1 MHNTMISFGRSRR
14 SSRRRRTLLFSSI
27 IISSYCSVV
36 PSLLNISIMYA
47 TVVAGFAP
55 KKQHHN
61 HIIRH
66 SSPTISSSMI
76 LPQRTT
82 VHKRYYTS
90 HTRRSTSLHVSWFD
104 KFHLPYGV
112 NTTTN
117 DNDDV
122 ELLEALL
129 PTLPTPEDKR
139 RVMEGFQQ
147 ARLSEQLRLS
157 KNKKGVNEQPKFLA
171 DDENTVSRMADL
183 FQQAR
188 LSEQLRLSKI
198 KGVYP
203 SQDEVMNIEDD
214 IMLHNDEDFDKVE
227 MFQRALLEEQLKI
240 RRLQRQKR
248 KEQHRLVVSSP
259 ESIEKAMNEY
269 EVEKE
274 MHQMATMVHENETVD
289 ADEIGDDIDGDDD
302 IDAAEIILS
311 NPSTNDIDNDGNK
324 ASVGEL
330 LSVNETEPSHRLDIQ
345 LAKLHQMI
353 ADATSTSGL
362 DASVAIPQSDT
373 TSNAKTSLQTFLST
387 TYLPLQPR
395 EDASILSLA
404 LAPAAHLLSSVF
416 LFGAALFYGVM
427 AVLDMFMNDTDT
439 RACLRETGSVM
450 KSCFGYIF
458 PQSKMKLQESVAKR
472 TIKAFQISL
481 VASFYALQ
489 GVLVRAARQ
498 SKYRH
503 HVGESATGALRYLVY
518 ALRSVKVIWSRVTN
532 KVRRSFQESKVQSKP
547 MLTSANDAMGKHNIK
562 ARLHQVYS
570 GIKEKF
576 SGQKEGVGP
585 QDMQPDELYEQKLR
599 LNQDRIGLER
609 DKLQLQEAQR
619 RLELDRAKLL
629 FDGLN
634 VMAWYAAVEDKIGKD
649 DRKKRRWW
657 HRS

>member
-1 MHNTMISFGRSRR
+1 
-14 SSRRRRTLLFSSI
+14 
-27 IISSYCSVV
+27 
-36 PSLLNISIMYA
+36 MYA
-47 TVVAGFAP
+47 TVVVGFAP
-55 KKQHHN
+55 MKQHHN
-61 HIIRH
+61 HLIEH
-66 SSPTISSSMI
+66 SSFPSNMIS
-76 LPQRTT
+76 PQRTT
-82 VHKRYYTS
+82 VHQRYHTS
-90 HTRRSTSLHVSWFD
+90 QTRRPISLHVSWFD

-157 KNKKGVNEQPKFLA
+157 KNKNGINEQPKFLA

-203 SQDEVMNIEDD
+203 SEVDEGINIDD
-214 IMLHNDEDFDKVE
+214 DMMSDEEYDKVE

-248 KEQHRLVVSSP
+248 QEQHRLVVSSS

-269 EVEKE
+269 EIEKE
-274 MHQMATMVHENETVD
+274 MHQMATMVHENETF
-289 ADEIGDDIDGDDD
+289 DEGEIDDGTNGDDD
-302 IDAAEIILS
+302 IDSASVILS
-311 NPSTNDIDNDGNK
+311 NPSTNDIDNDGNSK
-324 ASVGEL
+324 ASEGEL
-330 LSVNETEPSHRLDIQ
+330 LSVNETEPSHQLDTQ
-345 LAKLHQMI
+345 LEKLHQMI
-353 ADATSTSGL
+353 AFATSPSGL
-362 DASVAIPQSDT
+362 DNSAATQSDT
-373 TSNAKTSLQTFLST
+373 TNNASVSLQTFLST

-395 EDASILSLA
+395 EDASVLSLA
-404 LAPAAHLLSSVF
+404 LAPMAHLLSSVF

-427 AVLDMFMNDTDT
+427 AVLDMIMNDTNT
-439 RACLRETGSVM
+439 RACLRETRSVM
-450 KSCFGYIF
+450 KCCFRYVF
-458 PQSKMKLQESVAKR
+458 PQSGMKKLQEGVAKR

-489 GVLVRAARQ
+489 GVFVRAARQ

-503 HVGESATGALRYLVY
+503 ECGNAATGALRYLVY
-518 ALRSVKVIWSRVTN
+518 ALRSVKVIWNRVTN
-532 KVRRSFQESKVQSKP
+532 KVRRSFHVSELQSKP
-547 MLTSANDAMGKHNIK
+547 SLTAANDIVGRHKIK
-562 ARLHQVYS
+562 ARLNQVYS

-576 SGQKEGVGP
+576 SGQREETGY
-585 QDMQPDELYEQKLR
+585 QHDMQPVELSEQKLR
-599 LNQDRIGLER
+599 LNQDRIVLER

-619 RLELDRAKLL
+619 LLELEKSKLL
-629 FDGLN
+629 ADGLN
-634 VMAWYAAVEDKIGKD
+634 VMAWYAAVEDKIGKED
-649 DRKKRRWW
+649 EKKKRWW
-657 HRS
+657 RRSRS

>member
-14 SSRRRRTLLFSSI
+14 PSRRRALNFSSI

-36 PSLLNISIMYA
+36 PSSLNILIMYA

-55 KKQHHN
+55 TKQHHN
-61 HIIRH
+61 HIIDH
-66 SSPTISSSMI
+66 ASPTISSRI
-76 LPQRTT
+76 LPYRTIQQRY
-82 VHKRYYTS
+82 HTS
-90 HTRRSTSLHVSWFD
+90 HSRTPTSLHVSWFD

-147 ARLSEQLRLS
+147 ARLSEQIRLS
-157 KNKKGVNEQPKFLA
+157 KNKKGINEQPKFLA
-171 DDENTVSRMADL
+171 DDESTVSRMADL

-198 KGVYP
+198 KGVY
-203 SQDEVMNIEDD
+203 SSEVDEGINIDD
-214 IMLHNDEDFDKVE
+214 DMLSDEEFDKVE

-248 KEQHRLVVSSP
+248 QKQHRLVVSSS

-274 MHQMATMVHENETVD
+274 MHQMATMVHENETFD
-289 ADEIGDDIDGDDD
+289 EGEIGDGTNGDD
-302 IDAAEIILS
+302 IDAASIILS
-311 NPSTNDIDNDGNK
+311 NLSANDIENDGNSK
-324 ASVGEL
+324 AFEGEL
-330 LSVNETEPSHRLDIQ
+330 LSVNETEPSHQLDIQ

-353 ADATSTSGL
+353 AFATSPPGL
-362 DASVAIPQSDT
+362 DTSVAISQSDT
-373 TSNAKTSLQTFLST
+373 TSNAKVSLQTFLST

-395 EDASILSLA
+395 EDAAVLSLA

-427 AVLDMFMNDTDT
+427 AVLDMIMNDTDT
-439 RACLRETGSVM
+439 RACLKETGSVM
-450 KSCFGYIF
+450 KSSFGYVF
-458 PQSKMKLQESVAKR
+458 PQSGMKKLQEGVAKR

-481 VASFYALQ
+481 VAFFYALQ
-489 GVLVRAARQ
+489 GVLVRAARK
-498 SKYRH
+498 SKYRIDC
-503 HVGESATGALRYLVY
+503 GNAATGALRYLVY
-518 ALRSVKVIWSRVTN
+518 ALRSVKVVWNRVTN
-532 KVRRSFQESKVQSKP
+532 KVKRSFQESKVQSKP
-547 MLTSANDAMGKHNIK
+547 SLTAANDIVGKHSIT
-562 ARLHQVYS
+562 ARLNRVYS

-576 SGQKEGVGP
+576 SGQRKGMEY
-585 QDMQPDELYEQKLR
+585 QHDMQPDELYEQKLR
-599 LNQDRIGLER
+599 QDRIVFER

-619 RLELDRAKLL
+619 RLELEQNKLL
-629 FDGLN
+629 ADGLN

-649 DRKKRRWW
+649 DEKKRRWW
-657 HRS
+657 RRK

>member
-1 MHNTMISFGRSRR
+1 MRN
-14 SSRRRRTLLFSSI
+14 FSSII

-36 PSLLNISIMYA
+36 PSLLNILIMYA
-47 TVVAGFAP
+47 NVVVGFAP
-55 KKQHHN
+55 KNQHYHN
-61 HIIRH
+61 HIIEH
-66 SSPTISSSMI
+66 SSSKISLISPP
-76 LPQRTT
+76 LRTT
-82 VHKRYYTS
+82 VQQRYYTS

-157 KNKKGVNEQPKFLA
+157 KNKKVNEQPKFLA
-171 DDENTVSRMADL
+171 DDENTVSKMADL

-203 SQDEVMNIEDD
+203 SEVDEVMNIEDD
-214 IMLHNDEDFDKVE
+214 MMSDEEYDKVE

-248 KEQHRLVVSSP
+248 QEQHRLVVSSS
-259 ESIEKAMNEY
+259 ESIENAMNEY

-274 MHQMATMVHENETVD
+274 MHQMATMVHENETF
-289 ADEIGDDIDGDDD
+289 DEGEKDDGTNGDDD
-302 IDAAEIILS
+302 IDSASVILS
-311 NPSTNDIDNDGNK
+311 NSSTNDINNDGGNSK
-324 ASVGEL
+324 ASEGEL
-330 LSVNETEPSHRLDIQ
+330 LSVNETEPSRQLDIQ

-353 ADATSTSGL
+353 AFATSSPGL
-362 DASVAIPQSDT
+362 DTSVAIPQSDT
-373 TSNAKTSLQTFLST
+373 TSNAKVSLQTFFST

-395 EDASILSLA
+395 EDASILSLV
-404 LAPAAHLLSSVF
+404 LAPLAHLLSSVF

-427 AVLDMFMNDTDT
+427 AVLDMIMNDTDT
-439 RACLRETGSVM
+439 RACLKETGYVM
-450 KSCFGYIF
+450 KSSFGYVF
-458 PQSKMKLQESVAKR
+458 PQSKMKVQEGVAKR

-498 SKYRH
+498 SKYRIDC
-503 HVGESATGALRYLVY
+503 GNAATGSLRYLVY
-518 ALRSVKVIWSRVTN
+518 ALRSVKVIWNRVTN
-532 KVRRSFQESKVQSKP
+532 NVRRSFHDSEVQSNP
-547 MLTSANDAMGKHNIK
+547 SLSSSN
-562 ARLHQVYS
+562 ARDNMKTRPWHRVYS
-570 GIKEKF
+570 GIKGKL
-576 SGQKEGVGP
+576 SGQRKGMGQ
-585 QDMQPDELYEQKLR
+585 QDMQPEELHEQKLR

-619 RLELDRAKLL
+619 LLELEKGKVLA
-629 FDGLN
+629 DGLN
-634 VMAWYAAVEDKIGKD
+634 IIALYAAVEDKIGMD
-649 DRKKRRWW
+649 DGKRRRWW
-657 HRS
+657 RRR

>member
-1 MHNTMISFGRSRR
+1 
-14 SSRRRRTLLFSSI
+14 
-27 IISSYCSVV
+27 
-36 PSLLNISIMYA
+36 MYA
-47 TVVAGFAP
+47 TVVVGFAP
-55 KKQHHN
+55 KKQTV
-61 HIIRH
+61 
-66 SSPTISSSMI
+66 SFSSSMI
-76 LPQRTT
+76 LSPQRTT
-82 VHKRYYTS
+82 IHQRYYTS
-90 HTRRSTSLHVSWFD
+90 HTRRPTSLHVSWFD

-157 KNKKGVNEQPKFLA
+157 KNTKGINEQPKFLA
-171 DDENTVSRMADL
+171 DNENTVSKMADL

-203 SQDEVMNIEDD
+203 SEDDVMNIEDD
-214 IMLHNDEDFDKVE
+214 MLSDEEYDKVE

-240 RRLQRQKR
+240 RRIQRQKR
-248 KEQHRLVVSSP
+248 QEQHRIVVSSS
-259 ESIEKAMNEY
+259 EAIEKAMNEY

-274 MHQMATMVHENETVD
+274 MHQMATMVHENETF
-289 ADEIGDDIDGDDD
+289 DESEIDDGTNGDDD
-302 IDAAEIILS
+302 IDAASIILS
-311 NPSTNDIDNDGNK
+311 NLSTNGDNDDDGNSK
-324 ASVGEL
+324 ASEGEL
-330 LSVNETEPSHRLDIQ
+330 LSVNETESSHQLDIQ

-353 ADATSTSGL
+353 AFVTSSPGL
-362 DASVAIPQSDT
+362 DESVAISQRDT
-373 TSNAKTSLQTFLST
+373 TSNSKASLQTFLST

-395 EDASILSLA
+395 EDASVLSLA
-404 LAPAAHLLSSVF
+404 LAPLAHLLSSVF

-427 AVLDMFMNDTDT
+427 TVLDMIMNDTDT
-439 RACLRETGSVM
+439 RACLKETGSVL

-458 PQSKMKLQESVAKR
+458 PQSKMKVQEGVAKR

-481 VASFYALQ
+481 VAAFYALQ

-503 HVGESATGALRYLVY
+503 ECGNAATGALRYLVY
-518 ALRSVKVIWSRVTN
+518 ALRSVKVMWNRVTN
-532 KVRRSFQESKVQSKP
+532 KARRSFREGEVRSKP
-547 MLTSANDAMGKHNIK
+547 SLTSANDTLGKHNIK
-562 ARLHQVYS
+562 TRLHRVYTS
-570 GIKEKF
+570 IKGKF
-576 SGQKEGVGP
+576 SGKKGGMEYQ
-585 QDMQPDELYEQKLR
+585 QDVQPDELFEQKLR
-599 LNQDRIGLER
+599 LNQDRIVLER

-619 RLELDRAKLL
+619 QLEYERGKLL
-629 FDGLN
+629 TDGLN

-649 DRKKRRWW
+649 DGKRRWW
-657 HRS
+657 RRS

>member
-1 MHNTMISFGRSRR
+1 MKSFGRSRR
-14 SSRRRRTLLFSSI
+14 SSRRRLNFSSI
-27 IISSYCSVV
+27 IISSYCCSVV
-36 PSLLNISIMYA
+36 PSLLILILYA
-47 TVVAGFAP
+47 TVVVGFAP
-55 KKQHHN
+55 RKHYHN
-61 HIIRH
+61 HIIGH
-66 SSPTISSSMI
+66 SSPTISFSSS
-76 LPQRTT
+76 PQQAT
-82 VHKRYYTS
+82 VHQRYYTS

-117 DNDDV
+117 DNNDDV

-157 KNKKGVNEQPKFLA
+157 KNKKGINEQPKFLA

-214 IMLHNDEDFDKVE
+214 IMMSDEEYDKVE

-248 KEQHRLVVSSP
+248 QEQHRLVVSSS

-269 EVEKE
+269 EIEHEKE
-274 MHQMATMVHENETVD
+274 MQMATTMVRENETF
-289 ADEIGDDIDGDDD
+289 DEGEIDDGTNEGDD
-302 IDAAEIILS
+302 IDAASIILS
-311 NPSTNDIDNDGNK
+311 NLSTNDIDNDGNSK
-324 ASVGEL
+324 AFEGEL
-330 LSVNETEPSHRLDIQ
+330 LSVNETEPSHQLDIQ

-353 ADATSTSGL
+353 AFATSSPGL
-362 DASVAIPQSDT
+362 DESVAISQRDT
-373 TSNAKTSLQTFLST
+373 TSNSLRTFLSA
-387 TYLPLQPR
+387 TYLPLQPK
-395 EDASILSLA
+395 EDASVLSLV

-427 AVLDMFMNDTDT
+427 SVLDMIMNDTNT
-439 RACLRETGSVM
+439 RACLRETRSVM
-450 KSCFGYIF
+450 KCCFRYVF
-458 PQSKMKLQESVAKR
+458 PQSGMKKLQEGVAKR

-503 HVGESATGALRYLVY
+503 SCVDSALGALRYLVY
-518 ALRSVKVIWSRVTN
+518 ALRSVKVICNRVTT
-532 KVRRSFQESKVQSKP
+532 KVRRSFHESTVQNKP
-547 MLTSANDAMGKHNIK
+547 SLLTSDNDALGRHNIK
-562 ARLHQVYS
+562 SRLHRVYS

-576 SGQKEGVGP
+576 SGQRRGMEYQ
-585 QDMQPDELYEQKLR
+585 QDVQPDELYEQKLR
-599 LNQDRIGLER
+599 LNKDRIVLER
-609 DKLQLQEAQR
+609 DKLQLQEDQR
-619 RLELDRAKLL
+619 QLELEKSKLL
-629 FDGLN
+629 ADGLN
-634 VMAWYAAVEDKIGKD
+634 VMAWYAAVEDKIGKED
-649 DRKKRRWW
+649 GEKKRWW
-657 HRS
+657 RRS